1 MPKEATSF
9 HEQESADIARRA
21 KAACEDLRR
30 AASTSHRPLPPDP
43 LCEELHIAVERAAA
57 RSAASINSLRFS
69 VRRFTAALKQ
79 DGASPEAILITL
91 KSVINSRTFS
101 VAYDSTQNWSSE
113 DLRQQISTWCIE
125 EFFTEKK
132 A

>member
-1 MPKEATSF
+1 MPKEATPF
-9 HEQESADIARRA
+9 PVQESSDIARRA

-30 AASTSHRPLPPDP
+30 AASISDRPLPPDP
-43 LCEELHIAVERAAA
+43 LCEELHIAVEQAAL
-57 RSAASINSLRFS
+57 RSAASINSLRFA

-91 KSVINSRTFS
+91 KSVINSRTFP
-101 VAYDSTQNWSSE
+101 VVFNSTQDSSAE
-113 DLRQQISTWCIE
+113 DLRHQISTWCIE
-125 EFFTEKK
+125 EFFAEKK